1 MKLEC
6 CVCFK
11 VDAYVEPVN
20 VEIHYFGVCTLCQ
33 AEMFTGDD
41 QLDLFQPDE
50 EVQP

>member
-1 MKLEC
+1 MILEC

-11 VDAYVEPVN
+11 HDDYVEPVH
-20 VEIHYFGVCTLCQ
+20 VKIKYFGVCTLCQ
-33 AEMFTGDD
+33 AVLFTGDD